1 MPHTRVLFQL
11 DDAVNRDTARRV
23 PRISLGRCCVVA
35 LMALSL
41 LAARAPA
48 EDVHEGGALYLKYC
62 SPCHGSD
69 GKGDGIVATV
79 LRPKPADL
87 TLLAKT
93 HGGEFPS
100 GRVQHSIDGRE
111 RIAAHGDTEMPV
123 WGAILTKEKGTSA
136 TTRAEVRGQV
146 QLLTNYVR
154 SIQVQ

>member
-1 MPHTRVLFQL
+1 MTL
-11 DDAVNRDTARRV
+11 RRY
-23 PRISLGRCCVVA
+23 GTVA
-35 LMALSL
+35 LVALSL
-41 LAARAPA
+41 LATRASA
-48 EDVHEGGALYLKYC
+48 ENVQEGRALYLKYC
-62 SPCHGSD
+62 SACHGTD
-69 GKGDGIVATV
+69 GKGDGVVATV

>member
-1 MPHTRVLFQL
+1 MRYKRLLDGGANGGMVESTPRMPLGMGCVL
-11 DDAVNRDTARRV
+11 
-23 PRISLGRCCVVA
+23 G

-41 LAARAPA
+41 LAARASA
-48 EDVHEGGALYLKYC
+48 EDPHEGRALYLKYC
-62 SPCHGSD
+62 SACHGSA

-79 LRPKPADL
+79 LRPKPTDL

-123 WGAILTKEKGTSA
+123 WGTILTDEKGTSV

-146 QLLTNYVR
+146 QLLTDYVR